1 MAKVGWLLATCA
13 SCSGFLM
20 VAVAATSC
28 HITTQQQLMIP
39 SYSVLFWWSALYVSG
54 ERSMTTAATENAS
67 GSPGITGDL
76 SKDQQQFTVAPDFTL
91 QCLEPKE
98 SSETQLFTP
107 TLQCIYRDQN
117 LFPDNIRL
125 EVPTH
130 FVKLSRERV
139 YNEINAYLLHP
150 QRSRPPRDATVVVTS
165 WWSERVVLEVF
176 FYATVQVNGTG
187 MPSPTPT
194 PIIPSRLETA
204 HGWLRDDV
212 DICDWEGITCGE
224 ISFGP
229 GRWVDEAVIDPMASY
244 LEEEPEH
251 EQEVP
256 SVPTTAV
263 TKIDLTD
270 YDLIGTLPSELH
282 MLRHLRRL
290 DLKRNHLVGTIPT
303 TFPHLTYLEYLDLGS
318 NNLHGIIPKTFS
330 VRRINLRELRLPENQ
345 LTGSLLPNLFAGWS
359 HVLRVLD
366 ISKNNF
372 SGSLRDDLFPY
383 YLSELTKL
391 SLSSNS
397 FTGTIPTQL
406 ANLTKVQVLHMADN
420 KFIGT
425 LPTEMA
431 HLYLYLQDLN
441 LGENRLTGTIPTE
454 IMMLTLLNSL
464 VLRGNRLTG
473 TIPEGDDRIKG
484 RRRRNKLKTGTMW
497 SQFHRLRLLD
507 LGDNLLTGT
516 IPPEL
521 IFGLNPVL
529 TR

>member
-1 MAKVGWLLATCA
+1 
-13 SCSGFLM
+13 
-20 VAVAATSC
+20 
-28 HITTQQQLMIP
+28 
-39 SYSVLFWWSALYVSG
+39 
-54 ERSMTTAATENAS
+54 
-67 GSPGITGDL
+67 
-76 SKDQQQFTVAPDFTL
+76 
-91 QCLEPKE
+91 
-98 SSETQLFTP
+98 
-107 TLQCIYRDQN
+107 
-117 LFPDNIRL
+117 
-125 EVPTH
+125 
-130 FVKLSRERV
+130 
-139 YNEINAYLLHP
+139 
-150 QRSRPPRDATVVVTS
+150 
-165 WWSERVVLEVF
+165 
-176 FYATVQVNGTG
+176 

-420 KFIGT
+420 QFIGT